1 MINVTI
7 AGRLGKDA
15 EIRQTNG
22 NSVCSFSVAADV
34 GFGDNK
40 QSHWFNCSMW
50 GKRGEAIAPYLTK
63 GTQVTVIGEFSERE
77 YQGKQYK
84 ELRVDNVKIQG
95 GGSQAQ
101 QNNGG
106 YQQQPQ
112 PQQPNAYAQAALN
125 TAQNVV
131 QNTPVG
137 QAINQQFANG
147 QSVPPA
153 YQNNP
158 QFAPQ
163 NPNQQPPNFNNNM
176 YGEPKPSTVDS
187 DIPFNALNGQ
197 LAHLI

>member
-63 GTQVTVIGEFSERE
+63 GAQVTVIGEFSERE
-77 YQGKQYK
+77 YQGNQYK

-95 GGSQAQ
+95 GGNQQSNQGNY
-101 QNNGG
+101 QNN
-106 YQQQPQ
+106 QPRIAQPQ
-112 PQQPNAYAQAALN
+112 PNQYAQNALN

-131 QNTPVG
+131 QNTPVS

-147 QSVPPA
+147 QPVPPA
-153 YQNNP
+153 YKNNQ

-163 NPNQQPPNFNNNM
+163 NPNQQQPFVNNM
-176 YGEPKPSTVDS
+176 NGQPQPSAVED
-187 DIPFNALNGQ
+187 DIPF
-197 LAHLI
+197 

>member
-106 YQQQPQ
+106 YQQQSQPQ
-112 PQQPNAYAQAALN
+112 PSPYAQAALN
-125 TAQNVV
+125 TAQKVV

-137 QAINQQFANG
+137 QAISQQFTNG

-163 NPNQQPPNFNNNM
+163 NPNQQQPNFNNNM
-176 YGEPKPSTVDS
+176 QGEPKPSTVDD
-187 DIPFNALNGQ
+187 DIPFIYISNQ
-197 LAHLI
+197 LTGII